1 MDLTTA
7 IQVPINK
14 LLKETEKAWQIVTD
28 TGEIIWFPKSQC
40 RKMEN
45 ILYVPEWI
53 EKEKGMI

>member
-28 TGEIIWFPKSQC
+28 TGEIIWFPKSQY

-53 EKEKGMI
+53 AKVKGMI